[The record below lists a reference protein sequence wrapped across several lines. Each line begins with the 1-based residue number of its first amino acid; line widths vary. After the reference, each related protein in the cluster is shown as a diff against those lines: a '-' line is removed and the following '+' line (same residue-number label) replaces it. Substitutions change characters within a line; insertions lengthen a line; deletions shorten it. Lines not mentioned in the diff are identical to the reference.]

1 MISFKDFFSF
11 RKNGFFWLNLA
22 GMIIVLAAVCWGT
35 LFWLDRYTHHGESYV
50 VPDVTDKRLSEARH
64 ALESKKLKY
73 LVVDSSYVKGS
84 PAGIVLDQ
92 KPAAGARVKEGRT
105 VYLIVTTTNIPQTP
119 LPDLIDN
126 SSMRQAEA
134 KLKSMGFKVTE
145 PEYVPGEQDW
155 VYGIKYKGRKL
166 ATGDKVPDEALLT
179 LCIGSRAMR
188 DSLAT
193 DTTRIDIPSSDEEKP
208 EIDDSW
214 F

>member
-11 RKNGFFWLNLA
+11 RKNGFFWLNIV
-22 GMIIVLAAVCWGT
+22 GMVIVLAGVCWGT
-35 LFWLDRYTHHGESYV
+35 LYWLDRYTHHGESYV
-50 VPDVTDKRLSEARH
+50 VPDVIDKRLPEARN
-64 ALESKKLKY
+64 ALKSKKMKC

-84 PAGIVLDQ
+84 PSGIVLDQ
-92 KPAAGARVKEGRT
+92 KPAAGAKVKEGRT
-105 VYLIVTTTNIPQTP
+105 VYLIVTTTNIPQVP

-155 VYGIKYKGRKL
+155 VYGIKYRGREL
-166 ATGDKVPDEALLT
+166 ATGDKVPNEALLT
-179 LCIGSRAMR
+179 LCIGDRAMR

-193 DTTRIDIPSSDEEKP
+193 DTTRIDLPSSDEGEA
-208 EIDDSW
+208 EVDGSW

>member
-155 VYGIKYKGRKL
+155 VYGIKYRGRKL

-193 DTTRIDIPSSDEEKP
+193 DTTRIDIPSPDEEKP